1 MRRRLVGIAVVSVL
15 LVACSVTSPAQTETP
30 NAPIASPI
38 HTDIPVS
45 QGMTDTPALTAQAT
59 AELAVMTPTQF
70 MLPTSTPSNADAPD
84 ATALA
89 ATTIAQMPATATPD
103 ASGLTASLQGEI
115 IVVALSKSGDG
126 QFFATISKGMM
137 ENMDDPH
144 PLTIYQK
151 NGTTF
156 VEVSHYDYTNMEYI
170 SDIQLLP
177 NPDQTHS
184 LFIVY
189 GGVGAHSSFGTVFSF
204 DGKTLK
210 SALETHS
217 DAGGGALKVMDVN
230 GDGVQDVIG
239 DDTDYYVFCY
249 ACGVRIYTDKVYTWD
264 GINFVEQ
271 KLIASTDAT
280 IQKAID
286 YAKAQRWNMV
296 TKLLPTISAPTTDA
310 DKWNVA
316 LLTHWSAI
324 RKPQTDDAFPFLSAV
339 YYGDYDAAVTM
350 LRAVGAKDAANP
362 KGKWFA
368 GPIAEGIDAATD
380 SSIDEFRVT
389 IFDNVVQ
396 FSTMALKQDDG
407 LTSARF
413 LRGWAK
419 ALVNPRDPVGLNDLQ
434 AVATLDPFYAAVRD
448 AIVSR

>member
-1 MRRRLVGIAVVSVL
+1 MRGRIIEMVL
-15 LVACSVTSPAQTETP
+15 MGAFLVACSAAPTASVVTPSVPTETP
-30 NAPIASPI
+30 K
-38 HTDIPVS
+38 
-45 QGMTDTPALTAQAT
+45 TDTTVVQSATETPAITEVAT
-59 AELAVMTPTQF
+59 SVPDAATPTQF
-70 MLPTSTPSNADAPD
+70 ELPTSTPSNADAPD

-89 ATTIAQMPATATPD
+89 ATTIAQLPATATPD
-103 ASGLTASLQGEI
+103 ASGLTASLQGEV
-115 IVVALSKSGDG
+115 IVVALSQKGDG
-126 QFFATISKGMM
+126 QYFATMSKGMM

-151 NGTTF
+151 NGAKFGKVTQ
-156 VEVSHYDYTNMEYI
+156 YDFTNGEYI
-170 SDIQLLP
+170 ADLELLP

-184 LFIVY
+184 LFIVH

-204 DGKTLK
+204 DGKTLT
-210 SALETHS
+210 SVLETHS
-217 DAGGGALKVMDVN
+217 DAGGGALQLMDIN

-239 DDTDYYVFCY
+239 DATDYYVFCY
-249 ACGVRIYTDKVYTWD
+249 ACGVRIYSDTIYNWD
-264 GINFVEQ
+264 GTKFVEQ
-271 KLIASTDAT
+271 QLVASKDAT

-316 LLTHWSAI
+316 LLTHWSTI
-324 RKPQTDDAFPFLSAV
+324 RIPEKDAAFPFLSAV
-339 YYGDYDAAVTM
+339 YYGDYDAAVAM

-368 GPIAEGIDAATD
+368 GPIAEGIDVATD
-380 SSIDEFRVT
+380 TSIDEFRVT
-389 IFDNVVQ
+389 LFDNVVQ
-396 FSTMALKQDDG
+396 FSTMALTQDDSV
-407 LTSARF
+407 TSARF

-419 ALVNPRDPVGLNDLQ
+419 TLVNPRDPAGLKDLQ
-434 AVATLDPFYAAVRD
+434 AVASADPFYAAVRD